1 MARLGDSVAKQ
12 EIQPFRCSIFFGSV
26 DREMRCNLRFG
37 NLFVNEVCT
46 KLHCKVRNISSSKN
60 NAISLYFLSKLNFQ
74 IFCIF
79 CAFCIVDMLQ
89 NCTLICHSF
98 SPLIGLNFDLFVL
111 CTTNVSKTFIRGG
124 ILFSQAV
131 IFSCLIT

>member
-12 EIQPFRCSIFFGSV
+12 EIQPFRCSIFFFGSV

-60 NAISLYFLSKLNFQ
+60 KVIFLSKLNYH
-74 IFCIF
+74 IF

-124 ILFSQAV
+124 ILFS
-131 IFSCLIT
+131 

>member
-60 NAISLYFLSKLNFQ
+60 NVSFFTFLSKLNFQ
-74 IFCIF
+74 IFLCILY
-79 CAFCIVDMLQ
+79 C
-89 NCTLICHSF
+89 
-98 SPLIGLNFDLFVL
+98 
-111 CTTNVSKTFIRGG
+111 
-124 ILFSQAV
+124 
-131 IFSCLIT
+131 